1 MPKFND
7 RLTGHAGETRAKK
20 RENAKEVVDF
30 PFCAVG
36 TRSAAQQT
44 K

>member
-1 MPKFND
+1 MPKFNGCLSD
-7 RLTGHAGETRAKK
+7 HAGETREE

-30 PFCAVG
+30 PLCAVG